1 MTIKPMAAA
10 HQQGRKADM
19 MLKSGKPEEAIFC
32 HRRAAEYLL
41 QAMQLSTCMKAKDS
55 ISLQH
60 QFHLRQQDLL
70 QERLGK
76 LQSLQAKKSNR
87 KDLTQSQGT
96 QTDLLNLDGSLNS
109 VDAAS
114 QALSDTDSVL
124 EYLINREKQERGPL
138 SPQQLPEKHKIVQ
151 KVPRDDKSII
161 EELTIQNAELRKH
174 VHILIKDLDEC
185 KGDNEFLLQRVLTAD
200 RPDRGSDNKDLFGR
214 VIEDEKSPNFEL
226 PPLEQ
231 PHFDFDSIGIPVEA
245 LDNSVE
251 EKSIFFSD

>member
-1 MTIKPMAAA
+1 MDSALNSA

-19 MLKSGKPEEAIFC
+19 MLKSGKAEEAIFC
-32 HRRAAEYLL
+32 HRRAAEHLL

-70 QERLGK
+70 QERLNK
-76 LQSLQAKKSNR
+76 LQALQEKKLNR

-96 QTDLLNLDGSLNS
+96 QTDFLNLDGSQNCI
-109 VDAAS
+109 DAAS

-124 EYLINREKQERGPL
+124 EYLINREKQERGPM
-138 SPQQLPEKHKIVQ
+138 SPHQQPEKQKIVQ
-151 KVPRDDKSII
+151 NLPRDDKTII

-174 VHILIKDLDEC
+174 VHRLIKDLDEY

-200 RPDRGSDNKDLFGR
+200 RPDRGSSNKDLFGR
-214 VIEDEKSPNFEL
+214 AIDDEKSPNFEL

-245 LDNSVE
+245 LEHSTE
-251 EKSIFFSD
+251 EKSIFFND

>member
-1 MTIKPMAAA
+1 MDSALNSA

-60 QFHLRQQDLL
+60 KFHLRQQDLIQERVTKLQVL
-70 QERLGK
+70 QE
-76 LQSLQAKKSNR
+76 KKSNK

-96 QTDLLNLDGSLNS
+96 QTDLLNLDDSRNCL
-109 VDAAS
+109 DAAS

-124 EYLINREKQERGPL
+124 EYLINREKQERGLL
-138 SPQQLPEKHKIVQ
+138 SPIQPEKQKIA
-151 KVPRDDKSII
+151 KTHPRDDKTVI
-161 EELTIQNAELRKH
+161 EELTLQNAELRKH
-174 VHILIKDLDEC
+174 VHVLIKDLDEC

-214 VIEDEKSPNFEL
+214 TIDDEKSPNFEL

-245 LDNSVE
+245 LEHSVE
-251 EKSIFFSD
+251 EKSIFFND